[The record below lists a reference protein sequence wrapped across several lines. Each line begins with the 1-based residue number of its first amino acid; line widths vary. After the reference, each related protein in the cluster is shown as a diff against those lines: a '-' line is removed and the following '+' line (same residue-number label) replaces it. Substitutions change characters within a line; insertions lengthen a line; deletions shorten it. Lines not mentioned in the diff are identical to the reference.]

1 MTMHDFAF
9 DDDED
14 VDDVDDADAQALCH
28 PQLNS
33 TLDLST
39 SQKPL
44 T

>member
-9 DDDED
+9 DDEED
-14 VDDVDDADAQALCH
+14 VDDVDTDAQALCH

-33 TLDLST
+33 TLDVST